1 MKNNLKKISFEK
13 IINVIEY
20 PEYSGTVFRLFE
32 YTQTAFRIAFRGLS
46 SQAAKCLAIILV
58 APCSNA
64 RALPSM
70 R

>member
-20 PEYSGTVFRLFE
+20 PEY
-32 YTQTAFRIAFRGLS
+32 RIPAIRVHANGISYCFRGLS